1 MGDVADRIRYEMAGG
16 GVRTEILGSSRL
28 IVEGCDGVMEY
39 GAERVG
45 FRCGR
50 QQIWVSGKNL
60 RILRMEE
67 DGAVVSGRIEE
78 VAFR

>member
-1 MGDVADRIRYEMAGG
+1 MGDVADRVRYEMTGG

-28 IVEGCDGVMEY
+28 ILEGCEGVMEY
-39 GAERVG
+39 GTERIG

-50 QQIWVSGKNL
+50 QQVWISGRNL

-67 DGAVVSGRIEE
+67 DGAVVSGKIEG
-78 VAFR
+78 VTFQ